1 MTLHR
6 LSSSLLLAAS
16 LALPLPT
23 AHAAS
28 FSCSKATTPA
38 ERIICGD
45 KDLGARDSLMARL
58 FAAALRGADRDKVRA
73 SQQSWHDTAM
83 ACVDAACV
91 KQSYD
96 KRIFELIAT
105 KGGRSATT
113 EFHRGDSDRDQGSLV
128 VAGPVDGI
136 AAFSISA
143 TYVGKGGAAAG
154 DVYASGAN
162 GVVRLED
169 GRGKIDVGQGCIV
182 TLRRVNERSWQA
194 AQTKSCGAQFAA
206 NISLDGLYRR

>member
-16 LALPLPT
+16 LVLPLPT
-23 AHAAS
+23 AQAAS

-45 KDLGARDSLMARL
+45 KDLGARDGLMARL
-58 FAAALRGADRDKVRA
+58 FAAALRGEDRDKVRA
-73 SQQSWHDTAM
+73 SQQSWHDALM
-83 ACVDAACV
+83 ACGNAACV

-96 KRIFELIAT
+96 KRIFELIGT

-113 EFHRGDSDRDQGSLV
+113 EFHRGNSDRDQGSLV
-128 VAGPVDGI
+128 VAGPVDGMV
-136 AAFSISA
+136 AFSISA

-154 DVYASGAN
+154 DVYASGAD
-162 GVVRLED
+162 GVVRLEGD
-169 GRGKIDVGQGCIV
+169 SGKIDMGQGCVV
-182 TLRRVNERSWQA
+182 TVSRVDARSWRA
-194 AQTKSCGAQFAA
+194 AQTAPCGAQFAA